1 MWEMAK
7 KSKKQAVIYIAVILF
22 SIAFIIVGN
31 AVCRPP
37 IFDEGGEEYYRAKVI
52 SVGEPIKNE
61 YYLDDGETM
70 VSSENVVFRARFLS
84 GPYKGD
90 EADCLQ
96 TIDIMYEFGL
106 REVRVGDS
114 VLVSRPQYE
123 VDEDVGWIFIEF
135 NRIGKIIFL
144 VAVFL
149 LLIAAIGRKKG
160 LSTILSLIFTVLSI
174 FLVYIPA
181 ILKGYNVYVMSVI
194 ICAFSVFT
202 SLILIGGW
210 NTKTICA
217 IIGNL
222 IGVAV
227 AGVLTAVMSNAFG
240 MSGLVDENYIML
252 TQLDTPI
259 DLKAIIWGG
268 VLVGAM
274 GAVMDVSMSIA
285 SAMNELSETMRN
297 KSFFNMLRSGMNIGR
312 DAIGT
317 MTNTLILAYIGG
329 ALATV
334 LLLVA
339 YNKNIL
345 YLFNMEMILAEI
357 LSSIVGSIGIL
368 AAVPATAFI
377 SAYIFNRPGRSKNA
391 EEESE

>member
-1 MWEMAK
+1 MAK
-7 KSKKQAVIYIAVILF
+7 KSGKQIIIYVLTIVF
-22 SIAFIIVGN
+22 SIAFILVGN
-31 AVCRPP
+31 VLCHPP

-52 SVGEPIKNE
+52 SAESVAEKS
-61 YYLDDGETM
+61 YYLDDGTTE
-70 VSSENVVFRARFLS
+70 VSAKNVIFRAKILS

-96 TIDIMYEFGL
+96 TIDSMYAMSL
-106 REVRVGDS
+106 REVKKGDS
-114 VLVSRPQYE
+114 VLISRPQYE
-123 VDEDVGWIFIEF
+123 VSEDVGWIFIEF
-135 NRIGKIIFL
+135 NRIGSIIVL

-149 LLIAAIGRKKG
+149 ALIAIIGRKKG
-160 LSTILSLIFTVLSI
+160 FSTILSLIFTVLSI
-174 FLVYIPA
+174 FLVYVPA
-181 ILKGYNVYVMSVI
+181 ILKGYNIYLMSVI
-194 ICAFSVFT
+194 ICVFSVFT

-210 NTKTICA
+210 NRKTVCA

-227 AGVLTAVMSNAFG
+227 AGVLTAVMNNIFG
-240 MSGLVDENYIML
+240 MTGLVDENYIML

-259 DLKAIIWGG
+259 DLKAVIWGG
-268 VLVGAM
+268 VVVGAM
-274 GAVMDVSMSIA
+274 GAVMDVAMSIA
-285 SAMNELSETMRN
+285 SAMNELSETMRD
-297 KSFFNMLRSGMNIGR
+297 KSLFNMLRSGMNIGR

-339 YNKNIL
+339 YNKNML
-345 YLFNMEMILAEI
+345 YLFNMEMILADI
-357 LSSIVGSIGIL
+357 LSSVVGSIGIL

-377 SAYIFNRPGRSKNA
+377 SAYIYNRPEKKR
-391 EEESE
+391 

>member
-1 MWEMAK
+1 MAK
-7 KSKKQAVIYIAVILF
+7 KSGKQIIIYVLTIVF
-22 SIAFIIVGN
+22 SIAFILVGN
-31 AVCRPP
+31 VLCHPP

-52 SVGEPIKNE
+52 SAESAAEKS
-61 YYLDDGETM
+61 YYLDDGTTE
-70 VSSENVVFRARFLS
+70 VSAKNVIFRAKILS

-96 TIDIMYEFGL
+96 TIDSMYAMSL
-106 REVRVGDS
+106 REVKKGDS
-114 VLVSRPQYE
+114 VLISRPQYE
-123 VDEDVGWIFIEF
+123 VSEDVGWIFIEF
-135 NRIGKIIFL
+135 NRIGSIIVL

-149 LLIAAIGRKKG
+149 ALIAIIGRKKG
-160 LSTILSLIFTVLSI
+160 FSTILSLIFTVLSI
-174 FLVYIPA
+174 FLVYVPA
-181 ILKGYNVYVMSVI
+181 ILKGYNIYLMSVI
-194 ICAFSVFT
+194 ICVFSVFT

-210 NTKTICA
+210 NRKTVCA

-227 AGVLTAVMSNAFG
+227 AGVLTAVMNNIFG
-240 MSGLVDENYIML
+240 MTGLVDENYIML

-259 DLKAIIWGG
+259 DLKAVIWGG
-268 VLVGAM
+268 VVVGAM
-274 GAVMDVSMSIA
+274 GAVMDVAMSIA
-285 SAMNELSETMRN
+285 SAMNELSETMRD
-297 KSFFNMLRSGMNIGR
+297 KSLFNMLRSGMNIGR

-339 YNKNIL
+339 YNKNML
-345 YLFNMEMILAEI
+345 YLFNMEMILADI
-357 LSSIVGSIGIL
+357 LSSVVGSIGIL

-377 SAYIFNRPGRSKNA
+377 SAYIYNRPEKKR
-391 EEESE
+391 